1 MPKVLP
7 FLGALQPKLQQLSLA
22 SMATATDL
30 LAAQGAAILDDIDDL
45 LGRSSVRHRSPS
57 QGGVFFSGPT
67 GTWGTLDT
75 DATRLQSKII
85 EDYRRHF
92 ATLSVLLRGLPPNAA
107 KELSESDETVR
118 EVVEQAS
125 STWIA
130 TADEAMAK
138 AHAAIEAQRGLLD
151 RLHDAGGGRDV
162 FVPDTN
168 ALLYNIEL
176 GDWAFPGSSSFELVL
191 APSVLVELD
200 ELKVGHR
207 NPDVREKAEGLIRR
221 IKGYRGRGRLTDG
234 VPLRNPASTIRS
246 IGTEP
251 AMAESLPWLDAGNRD
266 DRFIASVI
274 EVMRAHARSAVVIV
288 TRDVN
293 LQNKAE
299 FASLPFVE
307 PPDPI

>member
-1 MPKVLP
+1 
-7 FLGALQPKLQQLSLA
+7 
-22 SMATATDL
+22 MATTTDL
-30 LAAQGAAILDDIDDL
+30 LAAQGAAILGDIDDL
-45 LGRSSVRHRSPS
+45 LRRSSITHRSLS
-57 QGGVFFSGPT
+57 HGGVFVFGPT
-67 GTWGTLDT
+67 GTWGAVDT
-75 DATRLQSKII
+75 DAKRLQSKII

-92 ATLSVLLRGLPPNAA
+92 ATLAVLLRGLPPDAA
-107 KELSESDETVR
+107 KELSESHEAVR
-118 EVVEQAS
+118 AVVEQAT

-130 TADEAMAK
+130 TAEEARAK
-138 AHAAIEAQRGLLD
+138 AHAAIETQRDLLD

-168 ALLYNIEL
+168 ALLHNIDL
-176 GDWAFPGSSSFELVL
+176 GDWTFPGSATFELVL

-207 NPDVREKAEGLIRR
+207 NPDVRDKAEGLIRR

-234 VPLRNPASTIRS
+234 VPLRNPVSTIRS

-251 AMAESLPWLDAGNRD
+251 AMTESLPWLDPENRD

-274 EVMRAHARSAVVIV
+274 EVIRAHPRSAVVIV
-288 TRDVN
+288 TRDIN

-299 FASLPFVE
+299 FASLPFAE
-307 PPDPI
+307 PPDPV